1 MLVRWYAIYIP
12 LVVICAAVVIDKLK
26 FNRYLVPGL
35 ILLLLFVKAYEDKT
49 YYAQQGYNPQLAV
62 YAHQQVMQTHTV
74 PAIAEISSAT
84 SITTAEGTKM
94 NGRDEIM
101 AFGLSQINCHE
112 SLFGYRHEEFKQK
125 ELLQVGQ
132 SVTQL
137 TDGRFNM
144 KNPACYVFPSENN
157 CIPGDHFRADQKEEL
172 LSFISYKGYLF
183 SKPKTQHISNWL
195 SLITFLMCG
204 GFLLLCCLQ
213 GVRVS
218 YRQ

>member
-1 MLVRWYAIYIP
+1 MLFFFFFQAEDGIRDR
-12 LVVICAAVVIDKLK
+12 LVTGVQTCAL
-26 FNRYLVPGL
+26 P
-35 ILLLLFVKAYEDKT
+35 
-49 YYAQQGYNPQLAV
+49 
-62 YAHQQVMQTHTV
+62 
-74 PAIAEISSAT
+74 IS
-84 SITTAEGTKM
+84 
-94 NGRDEIM
+94 
-101 AFGLSQINCHE
+101 
-112 SLFGYRHEEFKQK
+112 
-125 ELLQVGQ
+125 
-132 SVTQL
+132 
-137 TDGRFNM
+137 DGRFNM

-218 YRQ
+218 YRQQS